1 MRTQT
6 IAGQRI
12 RRVAAIAV
20 ASTFLTQNFAWA
32 ICSDGTTFP
41 AGNQGFVYST
51 LSTVAPSLAN
61 MSPFMFTATAGSV
74 FVPDNSTF
82 ENNDPAHGTSTV
94 ALNGSGIAG
103 LPVAAVGGHNWVFD
117 QGSTTC
123 KAVYESYG
131 TPSTPIVPGQAPAGW
146 AIPSNTTTDCFV
158 LPVVRLLNGQIIFIS
173 FGVVPLTNQV
183 IIPTC
188 DPTALATAPLTPNP
202 RNTRLNQL
210 GCSLSQID
218 TGTFTAR
225 DQITAPAYLATAS
238 VRGGLFMQRL
248 DNTPNTAVGDSGRV
262 ISELI
267 IFADTAGIPLTSP
280 LTNAMVSPDGHYVAA
295 TSIRRDPRLYGCNM
309 PLGDPGRI
317 DSPPVSP
324 QQFALS
330 KNTITGVKC
339 MNQIGLTGL
348 PVTLSNVWGVDNQP
362 YLGGLRTTVPAAAG
376 VTTAGTTGGNP
387 GSWFSPSAWPQCI
400 ALGKGETFTLP
411 AVYPSQSAQFG
422 DYNAVAMLDA
432 AIADVFAKHKNGGC
446 QFGPNAGFSNSGESL
461 ATYVASNGNMYM
473 FAAGTGQPVAQ
484 ARLTVDATGATN
496 YNTRTYFSPGN
507 GFVTGV
513 GVAPDM
519 NFSTGGSVNTLG
531 QTPVGATG
539 SGSLIVMTDLSGLA
553 LEAQE
558 AMTRLPL
565 CEDF

>member
-51 LSTVAPSLAN
+51 LNTVAPSLAN
-61 MSPFMFTATAGSV
+61 MSPFIFTGTAGSV
-74 FVPDNSTF
+74 FIPDSSSF
-82 ENNDPAHGTSTV
+82 ENNNSAVGPSTI
-94 ALNGSGIAG
+94 ALNGSGVAG
-103 LPVAAVGGHNWVFD
+103 LPVTAVGGHNWVFD

-123 KAVYESYG
+123 KATDTAVAG
-131 TPSTPIVPGQAPAGW
+131 APPTGAPSGW
-146 AIPSNTTTDCFV
+146 SIPQDTTTDCFV
-158 LPVVRLLNGQIIFIS
+158 LPIPRLVSNQLVFTNI
-173 FGVVPLTNQV
+173 GVVPLTSQV

-188 DPTALATAPLTPNP
+188 DPNALATAPLTPNP

-210 GCSLSQID
+210 GCSLSQLD
-218 TGTFTAR
+218 NGFFKAQ
-225 DQITAPAYLATAS
+225 DQTVAPAYLATAGIQ
-238 VRGGLFMQRL
+238 GGLFLQRL
-248 DNTPNTAVGDSGRV
+248 DNTPNNVVGDSGRV
-262 ISELI
+262 IAELI
-267 IFADTAGIPLTSP
+267 VFADTVGIPLTTP

-295 TSIRRDPRLYGCNM
+295 TSVRRDVHLYGCNM

-317 DSPPVSP
+317 DSPPVSA

-330 KNTITGVKC
+330 KNTITSVKC

-348 PVTLSNVWGVDNQP
+348 QVTLSNVWGVDNQP
-362 YLGGLRTTVPAAAG
+362 YMGGLLNVTPAAGA

-400 ALGKGETFTLP
+400 VLGKGETFTLP

-422 DYNAVAMLDA
+422 NYNAVATLDA

-446 QFGPNAGFSNSGESL
+446 QFGPNAGFSGSPQTM
-461 ATYVASNGNMYM
+461 ATYAASNGNMYM

-484 ARLTVDATGATN
+484 VRLTIDATGATN
-496 YNTRTYFSPGN
+496 YRTRTYFSPGN

-539 SGSLIVMTDLSGLA
+539 SGSLIVMTDVSGLA
-553 LEAQE
+553 LDAQE